1 MGVPAAHRPFF
12 VFAVSQHIAKVTLM
26 SKRTR
31 RNKRNGSPLL
41 STLAGR
47 QQEPS
52 RFRRLGIEVLE
63 DRRVLDS
70 AWLDPHGLFPGEQ
83 FPVGSSPVSV
93 AVADLNGDGI
103 PDLVTA
109 NHGNPGTPGFEG
121 DVSVLLVRGDGTYD
135 PQISIVQHTFS
146 FEGPIKR

>member
-1 MGVPAAHRPFF
+1 MFQCARR
-12 VFAVSQHIAKVTLM
+12 K
-26 SKRTR
+26 KRR
-31 RNKRNGSPLL
+31 GSPLL

-47 QQEPS
+47 HHEPS

-93 AVADLNGDGI
+93 AVADQNGDGI

-135 PQISIVQHTFS
+135 SQISIVQHTFS